1 MYLVAIFVIAACVLI
16 FGLVRIRQLRR
27 HRELEAHSIDVDR
40 LHALL
45 ESNPEVVVV
54 DVRLPLDVLAH
65 SEVIPGARRIP
76 PKELMERA
84 ELIPKDKDSVVYCTC
99 AGEKTARM
107 VLEHALKLNFTRMK
121 FLKGGL
127 EAWKAK
133 GYPVVRYDEAFRLD
147 TAV

>member
-1 MYLVAIFVIAACVLI
+1 MYLVAVFVIAACVFI
-16 FGLVRIRQLRR
+16 FGLVRMLQLRR
-27 HRELEAHSIDVDR
+27 HRELEAHSIDVDA
-40 LHALL
+40 LHTLL
-45 ESNPEVVVV
+45 EAKQEIIVV

-65 SEVIPGARRIP
+65 TEIIPGARRIP
-76 PKELMERA
+76 PKELMEHA

-107 VLEHALKLNFTRMK
+107 VLERALKLHFTRMK

-127 EAWKAK
+127 EAWKAR
-133 GYPVVRYDEAFRLD
+133 GYPVLSYDEVFHLD